1 MKIQEPTLNKPVT
14 STKLRDRDRIGTS
27 LGILVASVLTTLGL
41 AGGGFLIYQKL
52 ESKATN
58 NSSYSQT
65 QVKNSP
71 VITQSNQS
79 SLPQS
84 PVNTSIQPAFGGKAK
99 IKILSVYRLQ
109 GKSDEV
115 AVEMRISRLAEK
127 NLEAKD
133 IVDPGA
139 IEARNPNS
147 SETYTAVNPFEG
159 ASNPISLLEL
169 RSEVPVNAYV
179 VLKVP
184 SGVNAIDIFIPNAMP
199 FRNIAITDSNPV
211 GSTDSNPV
219 VSTVT
224 PATPKPLPKKIAVV
238 PTSKSVKF
246 VANSQTI
253 KPGKF
258 VSLAYGNKAQ
268 VELISVKRIQDPLT
282 GTPDVVNVQ
291 MRIRRLTEEKGFAE
305 SMSIRS
311 TTARDRKTTQ
321 VYKSL
326 GGEQS
331 TGNISLGELAPGA
344 SADAYVWLRV
354 PEGVNAIDIYVPQT
368 KAFEKVAIAK

>member
-14 STKLRDRDRIGTS
+14 STELRVRDRVGTS

-139 IEARNPNS
+139 IEARNPNT

-159 ASNPISLLEL
+159 ASNPISLLES
-169 RSEVPVNAYV
+169 RPEVPVNAYV

-219 VSTVT
+219 VSKVT
-224 PATPKPLPKKIAVV
+224 PSTPKSLPRKIAVV
-238 PTSKSVKF
+238 PSKSVKF

-311 TTARDRKTTQ
+311 TTARDGKTTQ

-331 TGNISLGELAPGA
+331 TGNVSLAEIAPGA

-368 KAFEKVAIAK
+368 KAFEKVAIAQ